1 VAAKLRLTIM
11 ELVRYLLPHFFAGCV
26 AGVVAAV
33 VLVATNPA
41 LHDLVLHTDSG
52 WLGFALLVFG
62 CVVTFSQAAIGAAI
76 MMIGQN
82 DDFQ

>member
-1 VAAKLRLTIM
+1 MAAKPRLMSM
-11 ELVRYLLPHFFAGCV
+11 ELVRYVLPHFLAGCL

-41 LHDLVLHTDSG
+41 LHDLVLHTDGG
-52 WLGFALLVFG
+52 WLGFGLLVFG

-82 DDFQ
+82 HDF